1 MDSVKSA
8 LSKLKKNLDS
18 IINDYKNSVSEIEK
32 EEEFIQVLGDVV
44 NYSKSDCLLLPF
56 YDETILS
63 RVFEKVFPLSTS
75 EIKKIKTA
83 KYLIEASKSV
93 DKSNFLQYNNSV
105 QDLEEIN
112 NKLSSTYEE
121 LLADDHLKKDKD
133 DYNNKISLFSG
144 LVDIIGEE
152 DFSALISDIDL
163 FEEAINL
170 CKFKDEEIN
179 TLLNVAITSN
189 LKYLDSN
196 GIISEEVHSDIV
208 DMKNENNK
216 MQEEIENL
224 SNLLGNEQED
234 LWN

>member
-63 RVFEKVFPLSTS
+63 RVFEKVFPLSSS
-75 EIKKIKTA
+75 ELKKIKTA

-121 LLADDHLKKDKD
+121 LLSDEHLKNDKEN
-133 DYNNKISLFSG
+133 YSNKISLFSG
-144 LVDIIGEE
+144 LLDIIGDDE
-152 DFSALISDIDL
+152 FSALISDIDL

-179 TLLNVAITSN
+179 TLLNVAIKSN

-196 GIISEEVHSDIV
+196 GIISEDVHSDIA
-208 DMKNENNK
+208 DMKNENDK
-216 MQEEIENL
+216 MQEEIKNL